1 MRLSRKVGSSSNSG
15 IHLMFRSMTGF
26 GRSELQSDDYTCKV
40 EIRSVNNRFL
50 DVKTR
55 LPRNFSNLEFDLKKR
70 IKEKCSRGSIDVSI
84 TFQRD
89 ETEGGAGTEIRP
101 NLVLATQYL
110 GAFKLLRDK
119 LGLSGEIDIS
129 TMLSLK
135 DIIQHEPL
143 ALSSGIEELIIS
155 ATEAAM
161 DQLIEMRN
169 EEGKNLEKEIL
180 ELLNEVEKQ
189 KDLIKPRQS
198 IMVKQYRE
206 RLNERIKSLTEGTAI
221 EPGRLD
227 QEVALLAE
235 RCDITE
241 EITRLES
248 HLSHFRQLVQ
258 SEEPMGRKLE
268 FLIQEFNREA
278 NTIGSKTLDIEV
290 SRSSI
295 EIKSALEKIRE
306 QLANIE

>member
-1 MRLSRKVGSSSNSG
+1 
-15 IHLMFRSMTGF
+15 MTGF
-26 GRSELQSDDYTCKV
+26 GRSELQSGDHTCKV

-55 LPRNFSNLEFDLKKR
+55 LPRNFSALEFDLKKR
-70 IKEKCSRGSIDVSI
+70 IKDKCSRGSIDVSI
-84 TFQRD
+84 SFQRD
-89 ETEGGAGTEIRP
+89 ETDSSGSEIRP
-101 NLVLATQYL
+101 NLELASQYL

-119 LGLSGEIDIS
+119 LGLTGEIDIN
-129 TMLSLK
+129 TILPLK
-135 DIIQHEPL
+135 DVIQHEPL
-143 ALSSGIEELIIS
+143 ALSNGIEELITN

-161 DQLIEMRN
+161 DQLIEMRD
-169 EEGKNLEKEIL
+169 EEGKHLEKEIL

-198 IMVKQYRE
+198 IMVTQYRD
-206 RLNERIKSLTEGTAI
+206 RLNERIKSLTEGIAI
-221 EPGRLD
+221 DPARLD

>member
-1 MRLSRKVGSSSNSG
+1 MSSSSKFGG
-15 IHLMFRSMTGF
+15 ISMFKSMTGF
-26 GRSELQSDDYTCKV
+26 GRSELQNGDYTCKV
-40 EIRSVNNRFL
+40 EARSVNNRFL

-55 LPRNFSNLEFDLKKR
+55 LPRNFSALEFDLKKR
-70 IKEKCSRGSIDVSI
+70 VKSKCSRGSIDISI
-84 TFQRD
+84 SFQRD
-89 ETEGGAGTEIRP
+89 EAEGSGGEIRP

-110 GAFKLLRDK
+110 NAFKTVREK
-119 LGLSGEIDIS
+119 LELPGEIDINNI
-129 TMLSLK
+129 LSLK
-135 DIIQHEPL
+135 DVIQYEPL
-143 ALSSGIEELIIS
+143 ALSSGIEELITN

-161 DQLIEMRN
+161 DQLIEMRV
-169 EEGKNLEKEIL
+169 EEGKHLEKEIL
-180 ELLNEVEKQ
+180 GLISDVEKE
-189 KDLIKPRQS
+189 KDKIKPRQS
-198 IMVKQYRE
+198 VMVKQYRE
-206 RLNERIKSLTEGTAI
+206 RLNERIKTLTEGTSIDPA
-221 EPGRLD
+221 RLD
-227 QEVALLAE
+227 QETALLAD

-278 NTIGSKTLDIEV
+278 NTIGSKTLDVEV

>member
-1 MRLSRKVGSSSNSG
+1 
-15 IHLMFRSMTGF
+15 MFRSMTGF

-55 LPRNFSNLEFDLKKR
+55 LPRNFANLEFELKKR
-70 IKEKCSRGSIDVSI
+70 IKDKCSRGSIDVSI
-84 TFQRD
+84 SFQRD
-89 ETEGGAGTEIRP
+89 ETEGSGTEIRP

-129 TMLSLK
+129 TILSLK
-135 DIIQHEPL
+135 DVIQFEPL
-143 ALSSGIEELIIS
+143 ALSSSIEELIIN

-169 EEGKNLEKEIL
+169 EEGKHLEKEIL

-198 IMVKQYRE
+198 IMVKQYRD

>member
-1 MRLSRKVGSSSNSG
+1 
-15 IHLMFRSMTGF
+15 MTGF

-55 LPRNFSNLEFDLKKR
+55 LPRNFANLEFELKKR
-70 IKEKCSRGSIDVSI
+70 IKDKCSRGSIDVSI
-84 TFQRD
+84 SFQRD
-89 ETEGGAGTEIRP
+89 ETEGSGTEIRP

-129 TMLSLK
+129 TILSLK
-135 DIIQHEPL
+135 DVIQFEPL
-143 ALSSGIEELIIS
+143 ALSSSIEELIIN

-169 EEGKNLEKEIL
+169 EEGKHLEKEIL

-198 IMVKQYRE
+198 IMVKQYRD